1 MEFDAVL
8 LSRLQFAFTIAFH
21 ILFPTLTIGLGAFLV
36 LIEGLWLKTGDRIYE
51 LLYKFWTKVFALT
64 FGMGVVTGVVL
75 SYEVGTNWSRFA
87 DVTGNVL
94 GPLFIYEVLS
104 AFFLEAG
111 FVGIMLFGWN
121 RVGPRMHFFATA
133 MVSFGTLVSA
143 FWIIA
148 ANSFMQTPA
157 GLRIIEGGR
166 LFVDSWFDV
175 VFNPSLPTRFPH
187 MVLASYVTAMFV
199 VAGISALHLLMD
211 RPPQSG
217 APQPIRSPSRRW
229 PSSSRCRFRRRCQRA
244 GRRKASAGQDR
255 RVRRALGDDGRRAAA
270 AVCLARPGRRDQP
283 SRNRH
288 TQAREP
294 HPDAQPRR
302 RGARPQGVRPAGPAA
317 RLHRLL
323 GFPRDGRHRGADAR
337 VGWLEPA
344 VVVAKGRLHESGLL
358 LTVHVAMIPLG
369 FVADAGRLDRGRSR
383 APALGRLRRPAHID
397 AASPASGRFGGDVA
411 RPVLRRLQCA
421 ARRLRLFPH
430 PARLARPR
438 RPGRAAVRAEP
449 TIAKRAMMPAE

>member
-51 LLYKFWTKVFALT
+51 RLYKFWTKVFALT

-157 GLRIIEGGR
+157 GFHTEGGR

-175 VFNPSLPTRFPH
+175 VFNPSLPTRFLH

-211 RPPQSG
+211 RPPQVARRAHSIAIAALAILVPLQIFVGDASGLVAERHQPAKIAAFEGRWETMAG
-217 APQPIRSPSRRW
+217 APLLLFAW
-229 PSSSRCRFRRRCQRA
+229 PDQGAETNHFEIGIPRL
-244 GRRKASAGQDR
+244 ASLILTHSLDGEVRGLKEFAPQDR
-255 RVRRALGDDGRRAAA
+255 PHVVTAFWAFRIMVGIGVLML
-270 AVCLARPGRRDQP
+270 AV
-283 SRNRH
+283 
-288 TQAREP
+288 
-294 HPDAQPRR
+294 
-302 RGARPQGVRPAGPAA
+302 AGWN
-317 RLHRLL
+317 LL
-323 GFPRDGRHRGADAR
+323 
-337 VGWLEPA
+337 WWW
-344 VVVAKGRLHESGLL
+344 KGRLHESGLL

-369 FVADAGRLDRGRSR
+369 FVATLAGWTAAEVGRQ
-383 APALGRLRRPAHID
+383 PWVVYGVLRTLD
-397 AASPASGRFGGDVA
+397 AASRLPVASVA
-411 RPVLRRLQCA
+411 TSLALFFVVYNVLLAAYAYFLTRL
-421 ARRLRLFPH
+421 
-430 PARLARPR
+430 
-438 RPGRAAVRAEP
+438 V
-449 TIAKRAMMPAE
+449 

>member
-157 GLRIIEGGR
+157 GFHIEGGR

-175 VFNPSLPTRFPH
+175 IFNPSLPTRFLH

-211 RPPQSG
+211 RPPQVARRAHSIAVAALAILVPLQIFVGDASGLVAEKHQPAKIAAFEGRWETMAG
-217 APQPIRSPSRRW
+217 APLLLFAW
-229 PSSSRCRFRRRCQRA
+229 PDQA
-244 GRRKASAGQDR
+244 
-255 RVRRALGDDGRRAAA
+255 
-270 AVCLARPGRRDQP
+270 RRDQP
-283 SRNRH
+283 FRNRH
-288 TQAREP
+288 PQAREP

-302 RGARPQGVRPAGPAA
+302 RGARPEGFRA
-317 RLHRLL
+317 RRT
-323 GFPRDGRHRGADAR
+323 GRTSSRR
-337 VGWLEPA
+337 
-344 VVVAKGRLHESGLL
+344 SGL
-358 LTVHVAMIPLG
+358 
-369 FVADAGRLDRGRSR
+369 
-383 APALGRLRRPAHID
+383 
-397 AASPASGRFGGDVA
+397 SG
-411 RPVLRRLQCA
+411 
-421 ARRLRLFPH
+421 
-430 PARLARPR
+430 
-438 RPGRAAVRAEP
+438 
-449 TIAKRAMMPAE
+449 